1 MESAASGFNRS
12 QRAKA
17 RKYDNSLR
25 KDEEGSHKY
34 QRATKR
40 TWERFRGKPMIGCVG
55 RLLVEYKGKE
65 ESRMVLRFSFG
76 SGLDGF
82 DGELTNHIREN
93 RKREGIVLSV
103 TLPEDAEV
111 PQQFS
116 SGWDKHTCS

>member
-1 MESAASGFNRS
+1 
-12 QRAKA
+12 
-17 RKYDNSLR
+17 
-25 KDEEGSHKY
+25 
-34 QRATKR
+34 
-40 TWERFRGKPMIGCVG
+40 MIGCVG